1 MLSIL
6 RKHAASTIIKII
18 LALIIIV
25 FVFWGFEGFR
35 ADQAG
40 RVAAVNGQPISIDQ
54 YRETYNNLLDRYR
67 QQFGGQLNDELI
79 EMFQLR
85 QQALDLL
92 INQKLMEEEAQ
103 RLNFRV
109 SDEELAAYIRN
120 IEAFQ
125 SDNGVF
131 DNRRY
136 QDILRRIRTTP
147 EQFEQQQRQALLIQ
161 KLQDFI
167 VGSVKVSADE
177 VMEFFKWNNA
187 LVNIKYTLFDPRKYE
202 VEVPD
207 EEKLRSY
214 FAENQEV
221 FRTKPMRKVRY
232 VQIQPEDYIGEIE
245 LSDLEIKQYYD
256 DNIDEFTDQGA
267 VSFDEVKEQI
277 KNDLIKSRAHNF
289 AREVAE
295 DVHDDS
301 FLTDDLVTVA
311 QRHGVEV
318 RTTDFFTDTGPLD
331 ENMEERR
338 KFGEIAFSL
347 FDREVSEIQRF
358 SDGYYI
364 MQLMDIK
371 ESRIPSFEEVEEK
384 VRKNW
389 IFDKQNEMAQSDA
402 TDFLEALRAGMSMED
417 ISEDFNVIVS
427 ESDFFGRNQPIP
439 GLGNEPG
446 ISMAAFELSEEKK
459 YPETILQGEKG
470 YYVIAFQE
478 RKEPSTQ
485 NFEQEKENI
494 RQRMLVQKQTKTF
507 EDWMAQIRHKSKIS
521 INTEFMNR

>member
-35 ADQAG
+35 ADQSG
-40 RVAAVNGQPISIDQ
+40 RVAAVNGQAITIDQ

-92 INQKLMEEEAQ
+92 INQKLMEMEAQ

-109 SDEELAAYIRN
+109 SDEALADHIRN

-125 SDNGVF
+125 SDGIF
-131 DNRRY
+131 DSRRY

-147 EQFEQQQRQALLIQ
+147 EQFEEQQRQALLIQ

-167 VGSVKVSADE
+167 VESVKVSDDE
-177 VMEFFKWNNA
+177 VMEFFKWNNT
-187 LVNIKYTLFDPRKYE
+187 LINIKYTLFDPLKYE
-202 VEVPD
+202 VEVAD
-207 EEKLRSY
+207 EETLRSY
-214 FAENQEV
+214 FEENQEV
-221 FRTKPMRKVRY
+221 FRTRPMRKVRF
-232 VQIQPEDYIGEIE
+232 VQIQPGDYVQEIE
-245 LSDLEIKQYYD
+245 VSEWEIRQYYD
-256 DNIDEFTDQGA
+256 DNLDEFIAQGA
-267 VSFDEVKEQI
+267 VSFDEVEDQI
-277 KNDLIKSRAHNF
+277 KNELMKSRAEVF

-295 DVHDDS
+295 NVHDDS
-301 FLTDDLVTVA
+301 FLTDDLVRVA

-331 ENMEERR
+331 ENIEERR

-347 FDREVSEIQRF
+347 FDTEVSEIHRL

-371 ESRIPSFEEVEEK
+371 ESRIPSFEEIEEK
-384 VRKNW
+384 VKENW
-389 IFDKQNEMAQSDA
+389 IFDKQNEMAQKDA
-402 TDFLEALRAGMSMED
+402 TKFLEALRGGMSMED
-417 ISEDFNVIVS
+417 ISEDFNVVVS

-459 YPETILQGEKG
+459 YPETILRGEKG

-485 NFEQEKENI
+485 NFEQEKEYI
-494 RQRMLVQKQTKTF
+494 RQRMLIQKQTRTF
-507 EDWMAQIRHKSKIS
+507 EDWIAQIRHNSKIS
-521 INTEFMNR
+521 INTEFITR